1 MWSGSCSQHSPD
13 LYTQGCLPAMED
25 IFVDN
30 FGYIAAAIL
39 GLGVFELLGIILSCY
54 LGDRIN
60 RMKNYQRL
68 P

>member
-1 MWSGSCSQHSPD
+1 MSGSCTQHSPD
-13 LYTQGCLPAMED
+13 LYTQGCLTVMED

>member
-1 MWSGSCSQHSPD
+1 
-13 LYTQGCLPAMED
+13 MED